1 MRLLYHGDRKRVIT
15 AMGRPSDIPAEWVVE
30 RQEDGT
36 YTGHPADEVASRV
49 ERVQRREKKSE
60 DREAELRAAIVGILT
75 NGKSP
80 MTRKEIWEALPE
92 ELRVNE
98 PRFREVL
105 EGGVGDVWGKE
116 KADGRGGGFVY
127 TANSEAVS

>member
-1 MRLLYHGDRKRVIT
+1 
-15 AMGRPSDIPAEWVVE
+15 MGRPSGIPAEWVVE

-36 YTGHPADEVASRV
+36 YTGHPADEVASRA

-60 DREAELRAAIVGILT
+60 ERESELRTAIRAILT
-75 NGKSP
+75 KGESP
-80 MTRKEIWEALPE
+80 LTRKDIWEALPE

-127 TANSEAVS
+127 TANLEVCS